1 MSSSRLL
8 ADALVSALTQ
18 QGFEASTAGVGT
30 ENNVGDS
37 GSWQPDVALV
47 DLRPVRRDFSRTLTV
62 LKEEG
67 IPVIVLGDSNSPSSE
82 VLPRSVGID
91 EIVVS
96 LHQALNGF
104 ARLTSTA
111 SESRSN
117 NELGPVGA
125 VAQRAWP
132 EAFAILTPRE
142 QRVLAELMEGHTA
155 DQIAKESWVSVSTV
169 RSQIK
174 SILHKLGVN
183 SQLAAVAMAWRAGWR
198 PVDGVKSG

>member
-8 ADALVSALTQ
+8 ADALVSALTH
-18 QGFEASTAGVGT
+18 QGFDVSIARVGT

-47 DLRPVRRDFSRTLTV
+47 DGRPVSRDFTRALTV

-82 VLPRSVGID
+82 FLPRSVGID

-96 LHQALNGF
+96 LHQALK
-104 ARLTSTA
+104 RLTSTA
-111 SESRSN
+111 NESRSN
-117 NELGPVGA
+117 NQLGPVGA
-125 VAQRAWP
+125 VPQRAWP